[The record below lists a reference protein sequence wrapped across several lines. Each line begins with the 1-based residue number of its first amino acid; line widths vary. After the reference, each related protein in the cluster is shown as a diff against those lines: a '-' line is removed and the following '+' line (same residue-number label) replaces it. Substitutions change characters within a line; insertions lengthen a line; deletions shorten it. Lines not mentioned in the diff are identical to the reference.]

1 MISAKDKAPDERP
14 PFGRFTYALTSLLL
28 LAPCYWQPRV
38 QGGDLSSHMYNAWVT
53 EWIESGHSN
62 GLTIVRQTTNVL
74 FEFLLS
80 LLFRIFNAEFAQ
92 RFAVSITV
100 LIFVWGAFAF
110 VSAVAGRRPW
120 HLLTCIAILA
130 YGWVFHMGF
139 FSFYLG
145 LGLCFWVLALL
156 WHPTRNRILLALPLA
171 GLAYTAHVLPLIWAG
186 GLICYLWMAR
196 RVSLTVRAWVT
207 AVSLLLMVVLHVWV
221 DRTLFTAWSPLQ
233 IQMSPGFDQGWLFDA
248 KYFVVLVGLLLAW
261 GVLFLE
267 LLRSSGA
274 RRIVSSM
281 PFQICVVSAM
291 GVVLLPTTILLP
303 GFGHALVY
311 IAERMSLGVGI
322 CVCALVGS
330 VQPRTTVRYT
340 LLAVTLI
347 FFGFLY
353 RDERRLNSSE
363 DLRQD
368 TVAMLLR

>member
-1 MISAKDKAPDERP
+1 MISAERP
-14 PFGRFTYALTSLLL
+14 PLGRFTYALTSLLL
-28 LAPCYWQPRV
+28 LAPCYWQPRL
-38 QGGDLSSHMYNAWVT
+38 QGGDLSSHMYNAWIT
-53 EWIESGHSN
+53 QWIESGHSS
-62 GLTIVRQTTNVL
+62 GLTTVSQTTNLL

-80 LLFRIFNAEFAQ
+80 VLFRVFNAEFAQ
-92 RFAVSITV
+92 RIAVSLTV

-120 HLLTCIAILA
+120 HLLACIAILA

-156 WHPTRNRILLALPLA
+156 WHPTRNRILIALPLA
-171 GLAYTAHVLPLIWAG
+171 ALAYTAHVLPLIWAG
-186 GLICYLWMAR
+186 GLISYVWLAR
-196 RVSLTVRAWVT
+196 RVSMKVRAWVT
-207 AVSLLLMVVLHVWV
+207 AASLLLIVALHVWV
-221 DRTLFTAWSPLQ
+221 DQTLFTAWSPLQ
-233 IQMSPGFDQGWLFDA
+233 VQMSAGFDQGWVFDA
-248 KYFVVLVGLLLAW
+248 KYFIVLVGLLLSW

-303 GFGHALVY
+303 GFGHAVVY

-330 VQPRTTVRYT
+330 VQPRSTVRYT
-340 LLAVTLI
+340 LFAVTLI

-363 DLRQD
+363 DRRQD
-368 TVAMLLR
+368 TVAMLVER